1 MSYNESWSNHRD
13 ILRQW
18 ATTGPVWCIGVNTRP
33 LKGVEETSVIIDKN
47 AVTPGP
53 VLRTGETT
61 GPAAGFEATTGCDGG
76 AGDNCRANSR
86 GYSNYRPATLL
97 GAATQH
103 IAGLGA
109 TTATGT
115 GLQATIGTVVRA
127 EETAGPITELAA
139 AVGPVTLSSQI
150 ETFSSL
156 IFSVLSSVDLAA
168 VGIGQ
173 APACCTDWCLSTVA
187 RVMAHLLQ
195 TV

>member
-1 MSYNESWSNHRD
+1 M
-13 ILRQW
+13 
-18 ATTGPVWCIGVNTRP
+18 
-33 LKGVEETSVIIDKN
+33 GVEETPVIVDKN
-47 AVTPGP
+47 AMTLGP

-115 GLQATIGTVVRA
+115 GLQATIG
-127 EETAGPITELAA
+127 L
-139 AVGPVTLSSQI
+139 
-150 ETFSSL
+150 
-156 IFSVLSSVDLAA
+156 
-168 VGIGQ
+168 
-173 APACCTDWCLSTVA
+173 
-187 RVMAHLLQ
+187 
-195 TV
+195 